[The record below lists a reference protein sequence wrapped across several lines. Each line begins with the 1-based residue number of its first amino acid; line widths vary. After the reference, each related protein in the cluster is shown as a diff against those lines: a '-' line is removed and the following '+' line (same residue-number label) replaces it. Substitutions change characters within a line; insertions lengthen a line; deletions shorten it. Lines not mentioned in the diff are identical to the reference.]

1 MYERDH
7 SSLYDRFIL
16 HAAAIAAAMIV
27 PQLESGVCHQCQE
40 LLSHVLQLHLVA
52 VEMRIVPVY
61 ELALLLM
68 LGMTEHCCYYYNN
81 S

>member
-1 MYERDH
+1 MQTVATAT
-7 SSLYDRFIL
+7 
-16 HAAAIAAAMIV
+16 AAL
-27 PQLESGVCHQCQE
+27 QLESGVCHQCQE

-61 ELALLLM
+61 ELALWRM
-68 LGMTEHCCYYYNN
+68 LGMIEHCCYYFYN